1 MLNTGKLAGKTLYI
15 SGASRGIG
23 LDIAKKAARDG
34 ANVVIAAK
42 TAEPHPKLPGTI
54 YTAAQQIEDLGG
66 KALPVVVDVR
76 SETAVQDSV
85 EQSVKKFGGI
95 DIVINNAS
103 AISLTGTQE
112 TPMKTY
118 DLMHQINTRGTYLVS
133 KCCLPYL
140 KESAVKGRN
149 PHILNNS
156 PPLSMRPIWFKNH
169 VAYTMAKYG
178 MSMCVLG
185 MAEELREAGI
195 AVNAIWP
202 RTAIM
207 TAAMEM
213 LGGGGGIST
222 QCRTPQIMADAA
234 YVILTKDSRSFTG
247 NFCIDDQVLSEVG
260 VKDFSQYLAPGATPD
275 SLMPDFF
282 LDEFL
287 EHSGGAER
295 AEEIVAQAEKPAAV
309 KTSVAGSDPVAAVF
323 SEMSGL
329 LNEDLVKKTNAV
341 FSFSLSDKKTQYFLD
356 LKNGGGACGE
366 GNPSA
371 DIDAT
376 LTMTSAN
383 FQKMFSGKLKPTAAF
398 MSGRLKISGNMGK
411 AMKLEKLMGKMQ
423 TRSYSTGAEDPVDA
437 LFTKISGLLTEDL
450 VKKTDSVFCFSL
462 TDQKSEYFL
471 DLKNGTGSCGKGK
484 PSTDADATLSMTADN
499 FNKMFAGQLK
509 PANAFMSGKLKI
521 SGNMG
526 KAMKLEKL
534 MGALQS
540 RGYHTATA
548 RDLSLKTSR
557 GFCDQKAEVY
567 TEVAAVFERIKSVTN
582 KAFVKKIN
590 AVYVFDIEGEG
601 KWHVDLKNGGGSI
614 GSGDPNAKP
623 DVTIV
628 LQKEVFLKMFNRE
641 LKPANAFMK
650 GEVKLSGDLSK
661 AMALEAMMKSTREK

>member
-23 LDIAKKAARDG
+23 LEMAKKAARDG

-54 YTAAQQIEDLGG
+54 FTAAKQIEDLGG
-66 KALPVVVDVR
+66 KAFPVVVDVR
-76 SETAVQDSV
+76 SEAAIQDSV
-85 EQSVKKFGGI
+85 EQTVKQFGGI
-95 DIVINNAS
+95 DIVVNNAS

-140 KESAVKGRN
+140 KESAMKGRN

-156 PPLSMRPIWFKNH
+156 PPLSMKPIWFKNH

-213 LGGGGGIST
+213 LGGGEGIST

-234 YVILTKDSRSFTG
+234 YVILTKDSRNFTG
-247 NFCIDDQVLSEVG
+247 NFCIDDAVLRDVG
-260 VKDFSQYLAPGATPD
+260 VKDFSQYLAPGATEK

-295 AEEIVAQAEKPAAV
+295 AEEIVSQAEKPAATKV
-309 KTSVAGSDPVAAVF
+309 SSSASSSDPIAAVF
-323 SEMSGL
+323 SEMSSQL
-329 LNEDLVKKTNAV
+329 SEELVKKTNAV
-341 FSFSLSDKKTQYFLD
+341 YSFSLSDQKTLYYLD

-366 GNPSA
+366 GNPA
-371 DIDAT
+371 GDIDAT

-383 FQKMFSGKLKPTAAF
+383 FQKMFSGKLKPTTAF

-411 AMKLEKLMGKMQ
+411 AMKLEKLMGQMQ
-423 TRSYSTGAEDPVDA
+423 SRSYSTGPEDPVDA
-437 LFTKISGLLTEDL
+437 LFGKISGLLNEDL

-462 TDQKSEYFL
+462 TDKKTEYFL
-471 DLKNGTGSCGKGK
+471 DLKNGAGSCGQGK
-484 PSTDADATLSMTADN
+484 PAGDADATLTMTSDN

-534 MGALQS
+534 MGALQTRS
-540 RGYHTATA
+540 YHSSARG
-548 RDLSLKTSR
+548 
-557 GFCDQKAEVY
+557 
-567 TEVAAVFERIKSVTN
+567 
-582 KAFVKKIN
+582 
-590 AVYVFDIEGEG
+590 
-601 KWHVDLKNGGGSI
+601 
-614 GSGDPNAKP
+614 KP
-623 DVTIV
+623 S
-628 LQKEVFLKMFNRE
+628 E
-641 LKPANAFMK
+641 LA
-650 GEVKLSGDLSK
+650 
-661 AMALEAMMKSTREK
+661 